1 MANEFKPWIDDEN
14 VSNSNVQPG
23 VTFIADSQRK
33 NGFEAGQPASSIR
46 VNTALREATLV
57 ATALVNL
64 LGQSA
69 DLFSAQTSLTD
80 MQTAF
85 ASYFGQDVVG
95 VSYNASNNTL
105 TINFKNGGSQMV
117 PLPSPEDA
125 TTWYEGTDVAYVSEG
140 DYYAISKSSYPTIK
154 INDLYLITETYTSG
168 DQEIKVG
175 DIFKVIDQNP
185 ASVEVQKQLNIAG
198 PQGADGQP
206 GQPGQDGEDGSVWYH
221 GSDLEINQSNDPW
234 WDERSWPS
242 GADVKEH
249 DYYLVTATLSPF
261 NEGDVYEVIDIGPG
275 GAIMQFVLNIK
286 GASGGGG
293 ASIGGGFLL
302 DCSCS
307 TGMYTGTWEAL
318 ILGSYSGTY
327 GWHHVSQDG
336 TDMDT
341 IIDGTAIGSLDF
353 SMTNVSLIVFKTAP
367 SGGDFDEITGTMYCD
382 GVALSKANVTQYTH
396 KLVHLESD
404 VYLSWED

>member
-69 DLFSAQTSLTD
+69 DLFSAQTSLED

-95 VSYNASNNTL
+95 VSYNPSNNTL

-125 TTWYEGTDVAYVSEG
+125 TAWYEGTDVVYISEG
-140 DYYAISKSSYPTIK
+140 DYYVISKSSYPTIK

-168 DQEIKVG
+168 GQEIKVG

-198 PQGADGQP
+198 PQGAAGQP
-206 GQPGQDGEDGSVWYH
+206 GQPGQNGEDGSIWYH

-249 DYYLVTATLSPF
+249 DYYLVTSTASPF
-261 NEGDVYEVIDIGPG
+261 NEGDIYEVIDIGPG

-286 GASGGGG
+286 GASGGSTSLYRHRLQIYKTGVFKCFG
-293 ASIGGGFLL
+293 EIISDDPTQIQYVGDLATKLQSYGRLQVSGYHETNSLIDGCMVELWQWSG
-302 DCSCS
+302 DINCSYLKFD
-307 TGMYTGTWEAL
+307 GTGTGFENL
-318 ILGSYSGTY
+318 IGETNIQ
-327 GWHHVSQDG
+327 VS
-336 TDMDT
+336 DT
-341 IIDGTAIGSLDF
+341 
-353 SMTNVSLIVFKTAP
+353 
-367 SGGDFDEITGTMYCD
+367 
-382 GVALSKANVTQYTH
+382 VTQI
-396 KLVHLESD
+396 V
-404 VYLSWED
+404 

>member
-1 MANEFKPWIDDEN
+1 MANEFKPWIDDAN

-23 VTFIADSQRK
+23 VTFIADSQRQ

-80 MQTAF
+80 IQTAF

-125 TTWYEGTDVAYVSEG
+125 TTWYEGTDVVYISEG

-154 INDLYLITETYTSG
+154 INDLYLVTETYTSG

-198 PQGADGQP
+198 PRGATGQP
-206 GQPGQDGEDGSVWYH
+206 GQPGQNGEDGSIWYR

-234 WDERSWPS
+234 WDERNWPS

-286 GASGGGG
+286 GASSGGTQLYLHTITNYGG
-293 ASIGGGFLL
+293 VYGLIYIITTDSTPKSTFVDVYHMWQKSLACYIVDVASIMYAK
-302 DCSCS
+302 DS
-307 TGMYTGTWEAL
+307 THIATARWNGLNSSGYGTWNSADN
-318 ILGSYSGTY
+318 ILNTQT
-327 GWHHVSQDG
+327 V
-336 TDMDT
+336 TDT
-341 IIDGTAIGSLDF
+341 
-353 SMTNVSLIVFKTAP
+353 
-367 SGGDFDEITGTMYCD
+367 
-382 GVALSKANVTQYTH
+382 VTT
-396 KLVHLESD
+396 L
-404 VYLSWED
+404 